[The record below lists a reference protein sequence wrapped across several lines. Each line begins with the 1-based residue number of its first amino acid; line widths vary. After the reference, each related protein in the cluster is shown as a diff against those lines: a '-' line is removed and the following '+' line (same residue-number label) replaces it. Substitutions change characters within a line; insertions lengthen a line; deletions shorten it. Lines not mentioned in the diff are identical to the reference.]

1 MGRFTEDCQEDRS
14 LLSGSWPEA
23 YDSPELDSRP
33 CYLHASSH
41 THQVSVCCGQPEDR
55 GFRQPESSAAMRNNY
70 HHQHDH
76 VDIGGAISAPA
87 STWWL
92 PCFQPCLTLSCLLPV
107 SQPGF
112 YAHPVRVAQLWESP
126 QQSFIFLFRGHGLA
140 RASSQE
146 IRAKEPGAAWVRCRP
161 RPGYVP
167 PQPPHVLAEPLLST

>member
-1 MGRFTEDCQEDRS
+1 MGRFTEDCREDRS

-23 YDSPELDSRP
+23 YDSPELGSRP

-55 GFRQPESSAAMRNNY
+55 GFRQPESSAAMRNSY

-112 YAHPVRVAQLWESP
+112 YAHPVRVTQLWEPP
-126 QQSFIFLFRGHGLA
+126 QQGPWTSQSQYSRNQGQRTRGSLG
-140 RASSQE
+140 QMQT
-146 IRAKEPGAAWVRCRP
+146 
-161 RPGYVP
+161 P
-167 PQPPHVLAEPLLST
+167 PWICAPPTTTCSC